1 MTVTARPQILG
12 NGNGLQKGKAGQL
25 PLNLTPLVGR
35 RQQVAELRRQLSD
48 CRLVT
53 LLGPGGVGKTRLA
66 AETAKGAQ
74 EGGLGESHWAELAPV
89 SSDLVE
95 LAVADAL
102 GVHEGLADS
111 ALGAV
116 VEAVGSRRVLLV
128 LDNAEHLVGT
138 VATLSVQLLASC
150 SGLPILATS
159 REPLAS
165 PAPGLPSGPWGRRK
179 CGLKGAS

>member
-48 CRLVT
+48 SRLVT

-66 AETAKGAQ
+66 AETAKGAH
-74 EGGLGESHWAELAPV
+74 EGDLGESHWAELAPV
-89 SSDLVE
+89 RSDLVE

-102 GVHEGLADS
+102 GVPEGLAES

-116 VEAVGSRRVLLV
+116 VEGLGSRRVLLV
-128 LDNAEHLVGT
+128 LDVLVG
-138 VATLSVQLLASC
+138 
-150 SGLPILATS
+150 I
-159 REPLAS
+159 
-165 PAPGLPSGPWGRRK
+165 
-179 CGLKGAS
+179 